1 MDEAFVRDRIT
12 YLRIRKGISE
22 YRMSIDMGHSKS
34 YMQGIS
40 SGRAMPSM
48 SEFLYMCEYFGIT
61 PRDFFDDEIENPAL
75 LQQAMDGLKDLKNDD
90 LALILNN
97 INRLREKD

>member
-12 YLRIRKGISE
+12 YLRMRKGISE

>member
-1 MDEAFVRDRIT
+1 VDEAFVRDRIT
-12 YLRIRKGISE
+12 YLRMRKGISE